1 MNNPITQD
9 AFRASLNRRLSALR
23 ADPQLARRIQ
33 SAGKQKDFRP
43 AKPLLTLGL
52 ALLLCVLLITGA
64 LAAALH
70 LFGIL
75 HFAGKSSH
83 AYTPSSAASVI
94 RPQTARAETAH
105 VLCILQETYY
115 DGKILRVTARLVPKE
130 KTLLISGDTAPGDP
144 ASALFQAPDAQG
156 LSLAEY
162 ALNHYDGRMADISL
176 HGNGD
181 NTHDFLLHADGSAT
195 LYLECI
201 FPEEKT
207 DRETELTLVYLPL
220 RIAGDAA
227 AAADG
232 NNRER
237 AFLPL
242 TLHATDTQ
250 TYTSHEPLPF
260 PSAGVKVTCVTMTV
274 TPLEIRYTLDYEI
287 TDAAAFSAQQGGL
300 WFEFIDPNSTETAYA
315 AQRLSDGLTA
325 SGSAGRV
332 DGLYN
337 QPDEAGVV
345 YRQTD
350 ALGLDAWGQTFTLR
364 AYNARDKARYE
375 TRTIHMTEKGEQP

>member
-1 MNNPITQD
+1 MHNPITPD
-9 AFRASLNRRLSALR
+9 AFRASLNRRLSALK
-23 ADPQLARRIQ
+23 ADPQLARRILA
-33 SAGKQKDFRP
+33 SEEKKSFRP
-43 AKPLLTLGL
+43 SRPLLSLGL
-52 ALLLCVLLITGA
+52 ALLLCILVVSGA

-83 AYTPSSAASVI
+83 AYTPSASAAAI
-94 RPQTARAETAH
+94 TPQTAFAETAH
-105 VLCILQETYY
+105 VRCTLQEAYY
-115 DGKILRVTARLVPKE
+115 DGKILRVTAHVIPKE
-130 KTLLISGDTAPGDP
+130 NTLLISGDTAPQDP
-144 ASALFQAPDAQG
+144 AAALFPSPDARG

-162 ALNHYDGRMADISL
+162 ALNHYNGRMADISL

-181 NTHDFLLHADGSAT
+181 NTHDFHLHEDGSAT
-195 LYLECI
+195 LYLQCI
-201 FPEEKT
+201 FPEEKAE
-207 DRETELTLVYLPL
+207 RETELTLTYLPIRL
-220 RIAGDAA
+220 SADTA

-242 TLHATDTQ
+242 ALHATDTQ
-250 TYTSHEPLPF
+250 TYISRKTLPF

-287 TDAAAFSAQQGGL
+287 TDAAAFSAQKGGL
-300 WFEFIDPNSTETAYA
+300 WFEFIDPASTETAYA

-325 SGSAGRV
+325 SGSVGRV
-332 DGLYN
+332 DG
-337 QPDEAGVV
+337 QHTAPDEVGVI

-350 ALGLDAWGQTFTLR
+350 ALGLDAWSQNFTLR
-364 AYNARDKARYE
+364 AYNAWDKTRYE
-375 TRTIHMTEKGEQP
+375 TQIVPMTEKGEQP